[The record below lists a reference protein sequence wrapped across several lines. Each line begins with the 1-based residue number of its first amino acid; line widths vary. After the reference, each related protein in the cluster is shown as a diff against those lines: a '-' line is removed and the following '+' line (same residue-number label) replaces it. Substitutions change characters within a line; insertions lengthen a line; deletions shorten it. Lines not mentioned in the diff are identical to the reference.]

1 MKTTMETARKQQKLL
16 LPGALDFQHPCRVR
30 VSAGCPASS
39 TPEFGH
45 RGFENSTNF
54 NNRYGKWQL
63 VGAVI
68 SNEHSER
75 EISRS
80 AAIKLIA
87 YTREIYSQ
95 ILYFSIG
102 LMKSLSLSSP
112 CGRNDG
118 YYWADNVRAIV
129 RKRHRGWGYVNILKH
144 FGAQTQSGRGTT
156 PAPLLEKRRG
166 KWLKNGWKWWF
177 Y

>member
-1 MKTTMETARKQQKLL
+1 MKTTFYTGCEQQKLL
-16 LPGALDFQHPCRVR
+16 LPGAADFQPPRRVR
-30 VSAGCPASS
+30 VSARYSTSP
-39 TPEFGH
+39 TPESGH
-45 RGFENSTNF
+45 PRIENSTKF
-54 NNRYGKWQL
+54 NNRYGKMQL

-118 YYWADNVRAIV
+118 YYWADDVRAIV
-129 RKRHRGWGYVNILKH
+129 RKRHRGWG
-144 FGAQTQSGRGTT
+144 T
-156 PAPLLEKRRG
+156 
-166 KWLKNGWKWWF
+166 
-177 Y
+177 